1 MNKAKSKKRLQTK
14 FLSFKGAFVHF
25 KAEKYEAKGDKRL
38 MLFFISRF
46 AEIYAYDFTSHYG
59 KPTEDFLTLRRQSF
73 DVGE

>member
-38 MLFFISRF
+38 MLFLSLGSLKS
-46 AEIYAYDFTSHYG
+46 T
-59 KPTEDFLTLRRQSF
+59 LTILLHIMESQQKTF
-73 DVGE
+73 